1 MVFKLCLDAEKR
13 WKKLY
18 GFNRL
23 AEVISG
29 VKFIDGVKAKKQNI
43 KINNSDKAA

>member
-18 GFNRL
+18 GFDRL
-23 AEVISG
+23 GEVISG
-29 VKFIDGVKAKKQNI
+29 IKFIDGVKAKQKNI
-43 KINNSDKAA
+43 GINNSGKAA